1 MRVRVSRLIRSWK
14 KGAMKKGKRAFRSN
28 FFRVDAFLFSE
39 KPRVLDVL
47 VGELETKK
55 KKKEK
60 TRQRT
65 LEWLQYRGQRYK
77 EDKKKKKT
85 GARCSKNAT
94 ERQKGKARCCCYCT
108 VSLFPLFFKQHT
120 RRQKKKEKKVGLP
133 ANSQPSATK

>member
-14 KGAMKKGKRAFRSN
+14 KGAMKKEKRAFRSN

-55 KKKEK
+55 KKKET

-65 LEWLQYRGQRYK
+65 LEWLQYRGQRYT
-77 EDKKKKKT
+77 EEKKKKKQARDAAKRNRKT
-85 GARCSKNAT
+85 KRQGALLLLL
-94 ERQKGKARCCCYCT
+94 YCLSFS
-108 VSLFPLFFKQHT
+108 SLF
-120 RRQKKKEKKVGLP
+120 
-133 ANSQPSATK
+133 

>member
-55 KKKEK
+55 TKKK
-60 TRQRT
+60 RQGNALWSGCSTEVKDTQKR
-65 LEWLQYRGQRYK
+65 
-77 EDKKKKKT
+77 KKKKT
-85 GARCSKNAT
+85 GARCSKDAT

-120 RRQKKKEKKVGLP
+120 SRQKKKEKKVGLP
-133 ANSQPSATK
+133 ANSQPSVTK